1 MTDPHVP
8 GPDMSGPAAAR
19 SGRAPKSLTGVL
31 TWLGGAEAERPD
43 RRGSAHEGSAYA
55 VTGTVVLLF
64 AVISGAVVSFA
75 AAAAHRPGVI
85 AVIAGIIAA
94 LLVGA
99 VSRALA
105 TAPLSRR
112 AGPRARAERFGRIAV
127 AVLTGVIV
135 AELAS
140 TVILGGSVART
151 LDDRARRD
159 AESAASVVTA
169 RTELDRLTAERG
181 ALAAT
186 IAGAQTDMDQALIV
200 ARCEYNPTP
209 QCPQTKITGVPGRGP
224 ETRTAESMLEDA
236 RGRLSAA
243 QARVQPLDE
252 QIAGAQT
259 ALDRARTAAFRT
271 GDRGPGARWLAM
283 NEYTTGHAGGL
294 LLRLLTLVVAVLLAL
309 LPLLLR
315 IWRGESSFDRAVAA
329 GAEIDRADRAADTAV
344 AVKRAQIRSETESL
358 RAEQELTAT
367 RLAVD
372 ADTTIDRERQRTRV
386 LAAIGNLEIGV
397 TEPQQRA
404 VADFEALAALPP
416 STDPTTQEAT
426 VTAPRHLPAP
436 VTPAALAPAEPA
448 RTPEKTGGLE
458 LPVIGTVPF
467 TDTAARWIRPL
478 VPGFVTT
485 ALDRTID
492 TATSPLRTVR
502 QVFEEAEEITFT
514 LKRTRK
520 VTVNSEDS
528 HGAAAGQVIEEQHL
542 PPAAPRPPHYAYLDD
557 PRYAYQHDPRYARYA
572 PLPHQLPH
580 ANPDAALTGSHATEL
595 GYPDRRELPPGPNP
609 S

>member
-1 MTDPHVP
+1 MP
-8 GPDMSGPAAAR
+8 GPPAAQR

-31 TWLGGAEAERPD
+31 TWLGGAEAGRPD
-43 RRGSAHEGSAYA
+43 RREESVHEGSAYA
-55 VTGTVVLLF
+55 VTGVIVLLF
-64 AVISGAVVSFA
+64 AVISGAVVTLAGTAADRPSF
-75 AAAAHRPGVI
+75 V
-85 AVIAGIIAA
+85 AVLAGIIAA

-105 TAPLSRR
+105 TAPLSRHVDGR
-112 AGPRARAERFGRIAV
+112 VRAERFGRIAV

-169 RTELDRLTAERG
+169 RNELDRATTERG
-181 ALAAT
+181 ALAENIT
-186 IAGAQTDMDQALIV
+186 RAQTDMDQALIV
-200 ARCEYNPTP
+200 ARCEYHPTA

-224 ETRTAESMLEDA
+224 ESRTAESMLADA
-236 RGRLSAA
+236 RGRLETA
-243 QARVQPLDE
+243 QARVRPLDE
-252 QIAGAQT
+252 QIAAQRT
-259 ALDRARTAAFRT
+259 VLDQARTAAFHT

-283 NEYTTGHAGGL
+283 NEYTTGHPGAL
-294 LLRLLTLVVAVLLAL
+294 LLRLLTVVIAVLLAL
-309 LPLLLR
+309 LPLLSR
-315 IWRGESSFDRAVAA
+315 IWRGESSFDRTVAA
-329 GAEIDRADRAADTAV
+329 RAEVDRAARAADTAV
-344 AVKRAQIRSETESL
+344 AVERSRIRSETESL

-367 RLAVD
+367 RLALH
-372 ADTTIDRERQRTRV
+372 ADTAIDRERHRKRV
-386 LAAIGNLEIGV
+386 VAAIGNLEIGI

-404 VADFEALAALPP
+404 VAEFEALAALPSSADP
-416 STDPTTQEAT
+416 STQEAT
-426 VTAPRHLPAP
+426 VAATRNLPASVP
-436 VTPAALAPAEPA
+436 PAALAPADPDSSKKA
-448 RTPEKTGGLE
+448 GGLE

-485 ALDRTID
+485 ALDKTID

-520 VTVNSEDS
+520 VTVDAEDS
-528 HGAAAGQVIEEQHL
+528 HVPAALGETIDAQLL
-542 PPAAPRPPHYAYLDD
+542 PPAAPQYPQYD
-557 PRYAYQHDPRYARYA
+557 PRYAYQYDPRYARYA
-572 PLPHQLPH
+572 ALPRYPAGYELPQK
-580 ANPDAALTGSHATEL
+580 NPYGALPGSDTPEL
-595 GYPDRRELPPGPNP
+595 GHHDRRALPPGTGR